1 MQMVYHLGVHVTDND
16 RLMHAL
22 RDNAAQL
29 AAAGTEIVPP
39 ERHKDIFDD
48 ALQSLAGGNSTPE
61 MEQLMLDALLEHDAP
76 GRVVMS
82 TATFMGAYGRV
93 VGREG
98 FYPQIGR
105 RAAALTRLFPSAR
118 TEFFL
123 AMRNPATLLSD
134 VLPLFKGGDYN
145 ELMQGNHPLNL
156 RWRDAIQR
164 MVSAVQGRR
173 IVIWCH
179 EDVPLIWPE
188 ILRMVAGAGPD
199 VALHG
204 GQSYVEDLLT
214 PEGRTALNSAL
225 AGQDQLSVS
234 RRRAIYADTI
244 AMHARPDA
252 LDQTIDLPGWTQ
264 DMVDQVTANYRADAA
279 EIAVL
284 PGVEFI
290 LP

>member
-179 EDVPLIWPE
+179 EDVPLIWPDVVR
-188 ILRMVAGAGPD
+188 LVAGLPSDA
-199 VALHG
+199 ALSG
-204 GQSYVEDLLT
+204 GLLYMH
-214 PEGRTALNSAL
+214 ELLGDQGLARLRQAL
-225 AGQDQLSVS
+225 AARDQMTIAS
-234 RRRAIYADTI
+234 RRQVYAERL
-244 AMHARPDA
+244 AADA
-252 LDQTIDLPGWTQ
+252 LPGVLDQTIELPGWSQET
-264 DMVDQVTANYRADAA
+264 VDAVTRRYRA
-279 EIAVL
+279 EVGQIAVL

>member
-1 MQMVYHLGVHVTDND
+1 MQMVFHLGVHATDGD
-16 RLMHAL
+16 RLLRTLQENQPQLRHA
-22 RDNAAQL
+22 R
-29 AAAGTEIVPP
+29 TEVVVP
-39 ERHKDIFDD
+39 ERHKDIFDE

-61 MEQLMLDALLEHDAP
+61 MEQIMLDAMLEAEDP
-76 GRVVMS
+76 QRVIMS
-82 TATFMGAYGRV
+82 TATFMGAFGRV

-98 FYPQIGR
+98 LYPQIGR

-123 AMRNPATLLSD
+123 AIRNPATLLSD
-134 VLPLFKGGDYN
+134 VLPQFTGGDYT
-145 ELMQGNHPLNL
+145 ELMQGNQPMDL

-164 MVSAVQGRR
+164 LVASVQGRR

-188 ILRMVAGAGPD
+188 IVRMVAGAGPD
-199 VALHG
+199 IPLKG
-204 GQSYVEDLLT
+204 GSAYVNDLLT
-214 PEGRTALNSAL
+214 DEGAQQLRDALS
-225 AGQDQLSVS
+225 GQDQLSVS
-234 RRRAIYADTI
+234 RRRAIFTNII
-244 AMHARPDA
+244 AQHAKPDA
-252 LDQTIDLPGWTQ
+252 LDQSVKLPGWTQ
-264 DMVDQVTANYRADAA
+264 DVVDQVTETYRADVA